1 MVATGSKAYVYKT
14 GSKSP
19 IHQNDEI
26 HTSKIDSKKADT
38 TLTVTSFGLGVKTFT
53 PTIFKIQRAI
63 PQKPVMHDLIAMW
76 SRLIKN
82 SQNLL
87 KICGS
92 LMAKFWMSM
101 LKSTT
106 KIELHPRNEK

>member
-1 MVATGSKAYVYKT
+1 MIG
-14 GSKSP
+14 G
-19 IHQNDEI
+19 D
-26 HTSKIDSKKADT
+26 
-38 TLTVTSFGLGVKTFT
+38 
-53 PTIFKIQRAI
+53 R
-63 PQKPVMHDLIAMW
+63 KPVTHDLIAMW

-87 KICGS
+87 KIYGS

-106 KIELHPRNEK
+106 KIELHPRNEKLALIIDGSSYLHLVKTFTIFILSPKSNHSLTFF